1 MNGKGPGVHELES
14 QNRQVAIRTDSRK
27 ARSALNF
34 LSILCMPWM
43 CPFCL
48 SCWVFSTNWPASSHC
63 RWMKCLRFLLPPQLE
78 VEAVTPDAIPACVC
92 ATWSWNWSP
101 APKDCF
107 TPLVWAD
114 WYSIFI
120 VSELY
125 INRHA
130 TSAKRVAVSLT
141 YVARSLGLL
150 ATEQSHWIMITSRR
164 EQTHYI
170 IAWISLWSG
179 RDRHGCLL
187 HWFLINYRE
196 TS

>member
-1 MNGKGPGVHELES
+1 MDV
-14 QNRQVAIRTDSRK
+14 
-27 ARSALNF
+27 
-34 LSILCMPWM
+34 SILLKL
-43 CPFCL
+43 L
-48 SCWVFSTNWPASSHC
+48 S
-63 RWMKCLRFLLPPQLE
+63 FLHQLACQLPLPLDEMLE
-78 VEAVTPDAIPACVC
+78 VPAATATRGRGSDTRCHTCLCVC
-92 ATWSWNWSP
+92 HMIVKLIPSP
-101 APKDCF
+101 QRLL

-125 INRHA
+125 LNRHA